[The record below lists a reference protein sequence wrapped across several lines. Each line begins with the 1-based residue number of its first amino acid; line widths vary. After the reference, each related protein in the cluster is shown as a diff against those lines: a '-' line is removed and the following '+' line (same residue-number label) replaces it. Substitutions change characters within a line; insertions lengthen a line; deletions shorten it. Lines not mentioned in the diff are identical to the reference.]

1 MRFIPLARE
10 SEGAAGPDAAAVRDW
25 SAEYRAGRRIG
36 ALSLGTDALFFRKAL
51 TVYVVPYAQIR
62 RYFRRVLAIP
72 ARIGCCAGGELRVE
86 NLVVCVSD
94 ASGAEREAAQIQLP
108 GERAAKIVMEE
119 LRRLAPDAASGKPET
134 PKGANP

>member
-10 SEGAAGPDAAAVRDW
+10 SADAAAVRDW
-25 SAEYRAGRRIG
+25 SAEYKAGHRIG
-36 ALSLGTDALFFRKAL
+36 ALSLGTGALFFRKAF
-51 TVYVVPYAQIR
+51 TVYVVPYTKIR

-72 ARIGCCAGGELRVE
+72 ARIGCCTGGELRVE

-119 LRRLAPDAASGKPET
+119 LRRLAPDAASGKPDAA
-134 PKGANP
+134 KGADA